1 MRAQELISE
10 LIPPLKYSE
19 TGEKALNWMNE
30 FRVSHLP
37 VVKGNQYIGLLSE
50 NDVYD
55 MPDPAMKLEECFVN
69 LPKPFIYENRH
80 VYEVMKMIAD
90 LKITVVP
97 ILDENNEYIGC
108 TDLLFL
114 MSQITAVISIK
125 EPGGIL
131 VLVMNIHDYSLTE
144 IARIVEE
151 NNAKILSSYITSL
164 PDSTEIEV
172 TIKINTTDLD
182 RIIHTFNRYDYTIKA
197 SLAKGNFADD
207 LKRRYDELMNYLNM

>member
-1 MRAQELISE
+1 MRAEELISE
-10 LIPPLKYSE
+10 IIPPLKYNE
-19 TGEKALNWMNE
+19 TGEKALSWMNE

-37 VVKGNQYIGLLSE
+37 VIKGNQYIGLISE
-50 NDVYD
+50 NDIYD
-55 MPDPAMKLEECFVN
+55 MPDVSLRLDECFLN
-69 LPKPFIYENRH
+69 LPKPFIYSNRH
-80 VYEVMKMIAD
+80 IYEVMKIIAD
-90 LKITVVP
+90 HKITVVP
-97 ILDENNEYIGC
+97 ILDENNEYVGC

-114 MSQITAVISIK
+114 MSQITAVASLK

-151 NNAKILSSYITSL
+151 NNAKVLSSYITSV

-172 TIKINTTDLD
+172 TLKINTADLD
-182 RIIHTFNRYDYTIKA
+182 RIIHTFNRYDYMIQA
-197 SLAKGNFADD
+197 SFAKGNFHND

>member
-1 MRAQELISE
+1 MRAEELISE
-10 LIPPLKYSE
+10 MIPPLKFNE
-19 TGEKALNWMNE
+19 TGERALNWMNE

-37 VVKGNQYIGLLSE
+37 VVKGNQYIGLISE

-55 MPDPAMKLEECFVN
+55 MPDPALRLDECFLN
-69 LPKPFIYENRH
+69 LPKPFIYSNRH
-80 VYEVMKMIAD
+80 AYEVMKLIAD
-90 LKITVVP
+90 PKKTAVP
-97 ILDENNEYIGC
+97 ILDEKNDYIGC

-114 MSQITAVISIK
+114 MSSITAVVSVK

-131 VLVMNIHDYSLTE
+131 VLIMNIHDYSLTE

-151 NNAKILSSYITSL
+151 NNAKILSSYITSA

-172 TIKINTTDLD
+172 TIKINTNDLD
-182 RIIHTFNRYDYTIKA
+182 RIIHTFNRYDYIIKA
-197 SLAKGNFADD
+197 TFSKGKVNDD

>member
-1 MRAQELISE
+1 MTAEELISE
-10 LIPPLKYSE
+10 IIPPLKYSE

-37 VVKGNQYIGLLSE
+37 VVKGNQYIGLISE
-50 NDVYD
+50 NDIYD
-55 MPDPAMKLEECFVN
+55 MPDATLRLDECFLN
-69 LPKPFIYENRH
+69 LPKPYIYSNRH
-80 VYEVMKMIAD
+80 AYEVMKLIAD
-90 LKITVVP
+90 MKITVVP
-97 ILDENNEYIGC
+97 ILNENNEYIGC

-114 MSQITAVISIK
+114 MSQITAVVSIK
-125 EPGGIL
+125 EAGGIL
-131 VLVMNIHDYSLTE
+131 VLVMNTHDYTLTE

-172 TIKINTTDLD
+172 TLKINTTDLD
-182 RIIHTFNRYDYTIKA
+182 RIIQTFSRYDYIIKA
-197 SLAKGNFADD
+197 TFAKGNFSDD

>member
-10 LIPPLKYSE
+10 LIPPLKYNE

-37 VVKGNQYIGLLSE
+37 VVKGNQYIGLISE

-55 MPDPAMKLEECFVN
+55 MPDPGMRIDQCFPN
-69 LPKPFIYENRH
+69 LPNPFIYSNRH
-80 VYEVMKMIAD
+80 VYEVMKMISD

-97 ILDENNEYIGC
+97 ILDENNEYLGC

-114 MSQITAVISIK
+114 MSQITAVVSIK

-131 VLVMNIHDYSLTE
+131 VFVMNIHDYSLTE

-151 NNAKILSSYITSL
+151 NNAKILSSYITSV

-172 TIKINTTDLD
+172 TIKINSTDLD
-182 RIIHTFNRYDYTIKA
+182 RIIHTFNRYDYVIKA
-197 SLAKGNFADD
+197 SYAKGNFADD

>member
-37 VVKGNQYIGLLSE
+37 VVKGNEYIGLLSE

-172 TIKINTTDLD
+172 TIKINSTDLD

-197 SLAKGNFADD
+197 SFAKGNFADD